1 MTRRKIF
8 FRADASADIGY
19 GHFVRTLALAD
30 MLKDQF
36 DCTFFTQTPSD
47 YQKAEVA
54 KVCGLIE
61 LPTDDTKFDIFLEYL
76 EGDEIVVLDN
86 YFFSTDYQRAIK
98 VKGCSLVCIDDIH
111 DKHYVADV
119 VINHALADSS
129 LFSVEPYTKLCL
141 GFDWALLRKPF
152 LQPVNLT
159 VREKNHWIIAFGG
172 SDYYNL
178 TEKFVRLIHNYEYVH
193 QISVVIGD
201 AYQYESTLAGYDKL
215 HVYKNLASVEM
226 CALMQRCE
234 YAILPCS
241 SICIEAISQ
250 GCKVYAG
257 YYVDNQL
264 DVYNCLS
271 DQGLVQGLGDLIEIH
286 DIEIHE
292 IKRSVDL
299 MGFYNIPIKYCDV
312 FNNLEKSYVSDGLVF
327 INYALLP
334 EYEHKI
340 IWENRNN
347 EAIRI
352 HMDSPAIIL
361 WDSHCKFVYS
371 LKQNTQRRYW
381 AVYHNGELIGS
392 VNISNIEK
400 NAVERGIFVVPSQFG
415 RKWGTKIEH
424 ALSSLLITMGVE
436 IVHAKV
442 LRTNNTSLCFHYRNG
457 YYTAG
462 VDDKYEYFV
471 KSL

>member
-61 LPTDDTKFDIFLEYL
+61 LPADDTKFDIFLEYL

-257 YYVDNQL
+257 YYVDNQIDFYKHAVQQCFIVGVGSL
-264 DVYNCLS
+264 NDVDSLQMYIHNWCNP
-271 DQGLVQGLGDLIEIH
+271 QIEFGNV
-286 DIEIHE
+286 E
-292 IKRSVDL
+292 
-299 MGFYNIPIKYCDV
+299 
-312 FNNLEKSYVSDGLVF
+312 NNY
-327 INYALLP
+327 IAL
-334 EYEHKI
+334 
-340 IWENRNN
+340 
-347 EAIRI
+347 
-352 HMDSPAIIL
+352 
-361 WDSHCKFVYS
+361 F
-371 LKQNTQRRYW
+371 
-381 AVYHNGELIGS
+381 
-392 VNISNIEK
+392 
-400 NAVERGIFVVPSQFG
+400 
-415 RKWGTKIEH
+415 
-424 ALSSLLITMGVE
+424 
-436 IVHAKV
+436 
-442 LRTNNTSLCFHYRNG
+442 TNLCR
-457 YYTAG
+457 
-462 VDDKYEYFV
+462 
-471 KSL
+471 